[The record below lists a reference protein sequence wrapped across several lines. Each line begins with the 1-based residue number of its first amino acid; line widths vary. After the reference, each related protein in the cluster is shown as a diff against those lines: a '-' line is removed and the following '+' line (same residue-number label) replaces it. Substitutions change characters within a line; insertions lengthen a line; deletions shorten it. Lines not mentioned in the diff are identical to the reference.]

1 MALRSTGCVKG
12 VPPQFYPRPDGPTL
26 LATCCRLR
34 SAEKASLMISAR
46 WPGLLLTLLFLLA
59 AMPVL
64 AQQDGT
70 YTIPSFTFE
79 NGRTVSDLKVGY
91 TTWGKLNDKRDNAVL
106 LLPATNGG
114 RLWPAAYV
122 GPGKA
127 FDPAKYFLIGADALG
142 TGLSSKP
149 SDGMGAEFPRYTIR
163 DMVRAEHELIVKGLG
178 ITKLLAVGGP
188 SMGSFQSLEWAVN
201 FPDAMKGIFGW
212 VPAARVDARFHL
224 LADAITAAV
233 TLDANYQAGKYT
245 AKPLE
250 GLKRGGLVYFPWL
263 YGDAYIATLKDPA
276 DYEKAKYSFGNA
288 WAANWDANDLLWR
301 YNASRGHD
309 VSAPFKGDLAA
320 ALARV
325 KVPALLVR
333 SESDR
338 LVSPDLS
345 IETAKLLPRATLEVV
360 PGIMGHLA
368 YTMPA
373 GRPEHEAFNRL
384 TGAFLAK
391 LAAE

>member
-1 MALRSTGCVKG
+1 MLALM
-12 VPPQFYPRPDGPTL
+12 L
-26 LATCCRLR
+26 LQ
-34 SAEKASLMISAR
+34 
-46 WPGLLLTLLFLLA
+46 A
-59 AMPVL
+59 ALPVF
-64 AQQDGT
+64 AQQDRS

-79 NGRTVSDLKVGY
+79 NGRTVTELKVGY
-91 TTWGKLNDKRDNAVL
+91 ATWGKLNDRRDNAVL

-127 FDPAKYFLIGADALG
+127 FDPEKYFLIGADALG

-163 DMVRAEHELIVKGLG
+163 DMVRAEYELIVKGLG
-178 ITKLLAVGGP
+178 ITQLLAVGGP

-201 FPDAMKGIFGW
+201 YPDAMKGIFGW
-212 VPAARVDARFHL
+212 VPAARVDARFQL

-233 TLDANYQAGKYT
+233 TLDANYQAGRYT

-263 YGDAYIATLKDPA
+263 YGDAYIATLKDPVE
-276 DYEKAKYSFGNA
+276 YEKAKYSFGNT

-325 KVPALLVR
+325 QVPALLVR

-345 IETAKLLPRATLEVV
+345 IETATLLPRATLAVV

-368 YTMPA
+368 YTMPP

-391 LAAE
+391 LATE